1 ACYYILGEKQYA
13 RLLLNKFKWGHTFL
27 ELNHDAL
34 EDYSAAEDRKEI
46 VDIES
51 QYFGNYVLENEGKS

>member
-1 ACYYILGEKQYA
+1 
-13 RLLLNKFKWGHTFL
+13 
-27 ELNHDAL
+27 L

-51 QYFGNYVLENEGKS
+51 QYFGNYVLESEGKS